1 MRRRTF
7 LTTATAAVGLSA
19 LAPALLSSATASART
34 SGGQASGAHNA
45 PRVLGERATA
55 TGTLVRPELRFD
67 LISVAQRPEE
77 VAEGAAVR
85 FETAEGTLGD
95 WQDLHFHTGGP
106 EHLSPSATALARA
119 PEGATG
125 YEVRGANGADLT
137 AVNVRDGE
145 DLSFSGQERVSL
157 SAEDEGVTTL
167 SGGSVLRL
175 RTRSGWG
182 ADESLRFDEDG
193 NDLWPAQFHRVQAL
207 TVHHTAMA
215 TTGDHAA
222 DVRAVYHLHAAE
234 QAWGD
239 IGYHLLVDPRG
250 VVYEGRHSGGGL
262 PIFRTLPLP
271 GLAESVTAGHA
282 FGFNHANIG
291 VCLLGDFTDALPTRA
306 AQDSLVDVLRVLCAL
321 TGVDPAARIEYVN
334 PDTGVVTGQEA
345 VARHR
350 DWLDTECPGN
360 AFAEVFDTAIRR
372 RVVSGLL

>member
-1 MRRRTF
+1 
-7 LTTATAAVGLSA
+7 
-19 LAPALLSSATASART
+19 
-34 SGGQASGAHNA
+34 
-45 PRVLGERATA
+45 
-55 TGTLVRPELRFD
+55 
-67 LISVAQRPEE
+67 
-77 VAEGAAVR
+77 
-85 FETAEGTLGD
+85 
-95 WQDLHFHTGGP
+95 
-106 EHLSPSATALARA
+106 
-119 PEGATG
+119 
-125 YEVRGANGADLT
+125 
-137 AVNVRDGE
+137 
-145 DLSFSGQERVSL
+145 VSL
-157 SAEDEGVTTL
+157 SAEDEGATTL
-167 SGGSVLRL
+167 SGGSVLGL

-193 NDLWPAQFHRVQAL
+193 NDLWPAVFHRVQAL

-239 IGYHLLVDPRG
+239 IGYHLLVDPEG

-291 VCLLGDFTDALPTRA
+291 VCLLGDFTDEIPTRA

-321 TGVDPAARIEYVN
+321 TGVNPAERIEYVN
-334 PDTGVVTGQEA
+334 PDTGVVTEQEA

-360 AFAEVFDTAIRR
+360 AFAEVFDTAIRQ

>member
-7 LTTATAAVGLSA
+7 LTTATAAAGLSA
-19 LAPALLSSATASART
+19 LAPALPASATASAASAQT
-34 SGGQASGAHNA
+34 SGTRTA
-45 PRVLGERATA
+45 PRVLSERATA
-55 TGTLVRPELRFD
+55 NGALVRPELRFD
-67 LISVAQRPEE
+67 LISVAQRPED
-77 VAEGAAVR
+77 VTGGAAVR

-106 EHLSPSATALARA
+106 EHLSPSAAAVARA

-125 YEVRGANGADLT
+125 YEVRGADGADLT

-145 DLSFSGQERVSL
+145 ELSFGGRERVSL

-167 SGGSVLRL
+167 SGGSLLRV
-175 RTRSGWG
+175 RTRAGWG

-193 NDLWPAQFHRVQAL
+193 NDLWPAVFHRVQAL

-215 TTGDHAA
+215 TSGDHAA
-222 DVRAVYHLHAAE
+222 DVRAVYHLHAVE

-239 IGYHLLVDPRG
+239 IGYHLLVDPKG
-250 VVYEGRHSGGGL
+250 VIYEGRHSGGGL

-291 VCLLGDFTDALPTRA
+291 VCLLGDFTDELPTRA

-360 AFAEVFDTAIRR
+360 AFAEVFDTAIRQ
-372 RVVSGLL
+372 RVISGLL